1 MKVWLIKAAR
11 FSAVR
16 QLTRGDATS
25 QRLSFSL
32 HKTCSTQ
39 CLRLLL
45 LPKGRAPRRAWNGKT
60 QTSSFQVMLTLLC
73 SSCRFTLPFSL
84 IGIPV
89 IPYSPDAAPDNVLCF
104 RHYNPTEVMHTTEP
118 RVATL
123 ATAHSPLQ
131 CMKANNGQV

>member
-1 MKVWLIKAAR
+1 MEWKDSDEFFPGNVSTLV
-11 FSAVR
+11 F
-16 QLTRGDATS
+16 QL
-25 QRLSFSL
+25 QL
-32 HKTCSTQ
+32 
-39 CLRLLL
+39 
-45 LPKGRAPRRAWNGKT
+45 
-60 QTSSFQVMLTLLC
+60 
-73 SSCRFTLPFSL
+73 FSL

-131 CMKANNGQV
+131 CMKANNEQV

>member
-1 MKVWLIKAAR
+1 M
-11 FSAVR
+11 
-16 QLTRGDATS
+16 
-25 QRLSFSL
+25 
-32 HKTCSTQ
+32 
-39 CLRLLL
+39 
-45 LPKGRAPRRAWNGKT
+45 
-60 QTSSFQVMLTLLC
+60 SSFAPSTKRTRTEEGMEWKDSDEFFPGNVS

-84 IGIPV
+84 TGIPV

-131 CMKANNGQV
+131 CMKANYEQV